1 MRIAAAWEPPPPR
14 PPMRQMLAE
23 FRPHRR
29 DYLTACVG
37 VLLMTTSAVA
47 MPLVIAL
54 AIDRGVEG
62 GSTTWVWRSL
72 ALGIACVLGQFVGS
86 WIEYRWMGRFAE
98 RYLHDLRGSLMDHLY
113 RLDLDYF
120 THEPAGRLVAR
131 LTADV
136 ENLQQFVQIGLSMV
150 LRAGA
155 LFTFTAT
162 VMFVRSWQLAL
173 AAFIVVPVLVAI
185 SIWYR
190 PRAYSVQLDI
200 REATSNMLA
209 HVNESIVGMRVVQA
223 FAIEP
228 DLQEVFRDVSHDTYD
243 AKRRSGRFA
252 ATYYSTIEF
261 LHPVALASVI
271 GVGAALVNRD
281 AITLGTVVAF
291 TIYLNRLFEPIQQ
304 FTELNSMLQSAGAS
318 FARVFEFKA
327 RRPKLVEHPGAVDF
341 VPGSGAIHIEGVRF
355 RYSDDAPDVISH
367 LDLEIP
373 PCQRVAVVGTSG
385 AGKSTLAKLLARFY
399 DPTEGRVSVDG
410 QDVRVL
416 TSSSLRRHVVVVPQE
431 GFLFD
436 GTVADN
442 IGISR
447 PDASRDE
454 IERACA
460 ALGFADRLDAIP
472 DGLDAVV
479 SNRGL
484 TLSSGQ
490 RQLVALA
497 RAFVAEPLVI
507 VLDEA
512 TSNLDPATDMLV
524 EDAMHR
530 LLADRTAIVIA
541 HRINTALR
549 ADRVLVMEHGRV
561 IEDGPPLELEA
572 HGGAF
577 ARWVAATRAAAE
589 SHDQVRR

>member
-14 PPMRQMLAE
+14 PPLAQMLAE

-29 DYLTACVG
+29 TYLSAIAG
-37 VLLMTTSAVA
+37 VVLMTTSTVA
-47 MPLVIAL
+47 LPLVVAA
-54 AIDRGVEG
+54 AIDHGVEG
-62 GSTTWVWRSL
+62 RSTAWIWVCL
-72 ALGIACVLGQFVGS
+72 ALGTAFVCGQVVGS

-98 RYLHDLRGSLMDHLY
+98 RYLFDLRGSLMDHLY

-150 LRAGA
+150 VRSGA
-155 LFTFTAT
+155 LLAFTTV
-162 VMFVRSWQLAL
+162 VMFVRSWELAL
-173 AAFIVVPVLVAI
+173 AALGVMPALVAI
-185 SIWYR
+185 SVWYR
-190 PRAYSVQLDI
+190 PRAYAVQLDI
-200 REATSNMLA
+200 RESTSNMLA

-243 AKRRSGRFA
+243 AKRRSGRYA
-252 ATYYSTIEF
+252 SIYYSTIEF
-261 LHPVALASVI
+261 VHPLALASVI
-271 GVGAALVNRD
+271 GFGAWLVSRD
-281 AITLGTVVAF
+281 VVTVGTVIAF
-291 TIYLNRLFEPIQQ
+291 SIYLNRLFEPIQQ

-327 RRPKLVEHPGAVDF
+327 RRPKLVDHEGAVDF
-341 VPGSGAIHIEGVRF
+341 VAGAGEVRLDRVRF
-355 RYSDDAPDVISH
+355 RYRDDGPDVLPALH
-367 LDLEIP
+367 LTIP
-373 PCQRVAVVGTSG
+373 PRQRVAVVGTSG
-385 AGKSTLAKLLARFY
+385 AGKSTLAKLIVRFY
-399 DPTEGRVSVDG
+399 DPTEGTVLVDG
-410 QDVRVL
+410 QDVRYL
-416 TSSSLRRHVVVVPQE
+416 TASSLRRNVVVVPQE

-442 IGISR
+442 IAISR
-447 PDASRDE
+447 EHASREE
-454 IERACA
+454 IERACQ

-472 DGLDAVV
+472 GGLDAVV

-497 RAFVAEPLVI
+497 RAFLAEPRVI

-512 TSNLDPATDMLV
+512 TSNLDPATDALV
-524 EDAMHR
+524 EDAMQR

-561 IEDGPPLELEA
+561 VEDGAPLDLEA
-572 HGGAF
+572 AGGAF

-589 SHDQVRR
+589 SQADRP

>member
-1 MRIAAAWEPPPPR
+1 VRIAAVWEPPPPR
-14 PPMRQMLAE
+14 PPLRQMLAE

-29 DYLTACVG
+29 TYLVACAG
-37 VLLMTTSAVA
+37 VLLMTTSTVA
-47 MPLVIAL
+47 LPLVIAT
-54 AIDRGVEG
+54 AIDRGVTG
-62 GSTTWVWRSL
+62 RSTGWIWFC
-72 ALGIACVLGQFVGS
+72 LGLGACFVAGQVAGS
-86 WIEYRWMGRFAE
+86 WVEYRWMGRFAE
-98 RYLHDLRGSLMDHLY
+98 RYLFDLRGSLMDHLY

-150 LRAGA
+150 LRAAA
-155 LFTFTAT
+155 LLSFTTV
-162 VMFVRSWQLAL
+162 VMFVRSWELAFAAL
-173 AAFIVVPVLVAI
+173 AVMPVLVLV
-185 SIWYR
+185 SMWYR
-190 PRAYSVQLDI
+190 PRAYAVQLDI
-200 REATSNMLA
+200 RESTSNMLA

-252 ATYYSTIEF
+252 SIYYSTIEF
-261 LHPVALASVI
+261 VHPIALTSII
-271 GVGAALVNRD
+271 GVGAWLVSRD
-281 AITLGTVVAF
+281 VVTVGTVVAF

-327 RRPKLVEHPGAVDF
+327 RRPQLVERPGAVDF
-341 VPGSGAIHIEGVRF
+341 VPGPGEVRLDHVRF
-355 RYSDDAPDVISH
+355 RYSTDGPDVLPALH
-367 LDLEIP
+367 LTIP
-373 PCQRVAVVGTSG
+373 PRQRVAVVGTSG
-385 AGKSTLAKLLARFY
+385 AGKSTLAKLIVRFY
-399 DPTEGRVSVDG
+399 DPTEGHVLVDG
-410 QDVRVL
+410 QDVRDV
-416 TSSSLRRHVVVVPQE
+416 TESSLRRNVVVVPQE

-447 PDASRDE
+447 SDAT
-454 IERACA
+454 RADVEASCA
-460 ALGFADRLDAIP
+460 ALGFSDRLDAIP
-472 DGLDAVV
+472 DGLDAIV

-497 RAFVAEPLVI
+497 RAFLAEPRVI

-512 TSNLDPATDMLV
+512 TSNLDPATDVLV
-524 EDAMHR
+524 EEAMHR
-530 LLADRTAIVIA
+530 LLRDRTAIVIA

-561 IEDGPPLELEA
+561 VEDGPPLELESR
-572 HGGAF
+572 GGAF
-577 ARWVAATRAAAE
+577 ARWAAATRAAAD
-589 SHDQVRR
+589 SQATP

>member
-1 MRIAAAWEPPPPR
+1 MRIAATWEPPPPR
-14 PPMRQMLAE
+14 PPLRQMLGE
-23 FRPHRR
+23 FRAHRR
-29 DYLTACVG
+29 DYLAACLG
-37 VLLMTTSAVA
+37 VLLMTTSTVA
-47 MPLVIAL
+47 MPLVVAM

-62 GSTTWVWRSL
+62 RDTGWVWTC
-72 ALGIACVLGQFVGS
+72 LGLGSACVAGQFLGS

-98 RYLHDLRGSLMDHLY
+98 RYLHDLRGSLLDHLY

-155 LFTFTAT
+155 LFTLTAS

-173 AAFIVVPVLVAI
+173 AAFVVVPVLIAI
-185 SIWYR
+185 SVWYR
-190 PRAYSVQLDI
+190 PRAYTVQLDI

-252 ATYYSTIEF
+252 ATYYSTIEL
-261 LHPVALASVI
+261 LHPLALTSVI
-271 GVGAALVNRD
+271 GVGAWLVAND
-281 AITLGTVVAF
+281 AVTIGTVIAF
-291 TIYLNRLFEPIQQ
+291 SIYLNRLFEPIQQ

-341 VPGSGAIHIEGVRF
+341 VPGAGEVVIEHVRF
-355 RYSDDAPDVISH
+355 RYGTDAPDVIPAMH
-367 LDLEIP
+367 LVIP
-373 PCQRVAVVGTSG
+373 PCQRVAIVGTSG
-385 AGKSTLAKLLARFY
+385 AGKSTVAKLIARFY
-399 DPTEGRVSVDG
+399 DPTEGRVLVDG
-410 QDVRVL
+410 QDVRLL
-416 TSSSLRRHVVVVPQE
+416 TSSTLRRHVVVVPQE

-442 IGISR
+442 IAISR
-447 PDASRDE
+447 ESASRDE
-454 IERACA
+454 IAVACD
-460 ALGFADRLDAIP
+460 ALGFSDRLDAIP
-472 DGLDAVV
+472 DGLDSIV

-497 RAFVAEPLVI
+497 RAFLAEPLVI

-512 TSNLDPATDMLV
+512 TSNLDPATDALV

-561 IEDGPPLELEA
+561 VEDGPPLELES

-589 SHDQVRR
+589 SHAD

>member
-14 PPMRQMLAE
+14 PPLRQMLTE
-23 FRPHRR
+23 FRSHRR
-29 DYLTACVG
+29 DYMVACAG
-37 VLLMTTSAVA
+37 VLLMTTSTVA
-47 MPLVIAL
+47 MPLVVAMM
-54 AIDRGVEG
+54 IDRAVEG
-62 GSTTWVWRSL
+62 RSTSWVWVCL
-72 ALGIACVLGQFVGS
+72 ALGAACVVGQFVGS

-155 LFTFTAT
+155 LFTLTAS
-162 VMFVRSWQLAL
+162 VMFIRSWQLAL
-173 AAFIVVPVLVAI
+173 AAFVVVPVLIAI
-185 SIWYR
+185 SLWYR
-190 PRAYSVQLDI
+190 PRAYTVQLDI

-228 DLQEVFRDVSHDTYD
+228 DLQEVFRDVSYDTYD

-252 ATYYSTIEF
+252 ATYYSTIEL
-261 LHPVALASVI
+261 LHPIALTSVI
-271 GVGAALVNRD
+271 GVGAWLVSND
-281 AITLGTVVAF
+281 AVTIGTVVAF
-291 TIYLNRLFEPIQQ
+291 SIYLNRLFEPIQQ

-341 VPGSGAIHIEGVRF
+341 VPGAGEVVIDNVRF
-355 RYSDDAPDVISH
+355 RYGPDSPDVIPAMH
-367 LDLEIP
+367 LVIP
-373 PCQRVAVVGTSG
+373 PSQRVAIVGTSG
-385 AGKSTLAKLLARFY
+385 AGKSTVAKLIARFY
-399 DPTEGRVSVDG
+399 DPTEGRVLVDG
-410 QDVRVL
+410 QDVRLL
-416 TSSSLRRHVVVVPQE
+416 TSSTLRRHVVVVPQE

-442 IGISR
+442 IAISR
-447 PDASRDE
+447 EDASRSE
-454 IERACA
+454 IAAACD
-460 ALGFADRLDAIP
+460 ALGFSDRLEAIP
-472 DGLDAVV
+472 DGLDSVV

-497 RAFVAEPLVI
+497 RAFLAEPLVI

-512 TSNLDPATDMLV
+512 TSNLDPATDVLV

-549 ADRVLVMEHGRV
+549 ADRVLVMERGRV
-561 IEDGPPLELEA
+561 IEDGPPLELESQ
-572 HGGAF
+572 GGAF

-589 SHDQVRR
+589 SHVQ

>member
-14 PPMRQMLAE
+14 PPLRQMLAE

-29 DYLTACVG
+29 DYVTACVG
-37 VLLMTTSAVA
+37 VALMTMSTVA
-47 MPLVIAL
+47 MPLVVAT
-54 AIDRGVEG
+54 AVDRGVEG
-62 GSTTWVWRSL
+62 RDTNWVWVCL
-72 ALGIACVLGQFVGS
+72 ALGAACVVGQFIGS

-155 LFTFTAT
+155 LFTLTAS

-173 AAFIVVPVLVAI
+173 AAFVVVPVLIAI
-185 SIWYR
+185 SVWYR
-190 PRAYSVQLDI
+190 PRAYTVQLDI

-252 ATYYSTIEF
+252 ATYYSTIEL
-261 LHPVALASVI
+261 LHPIALTSVI
-271 GVGAALVNRD
+271 GVGAWLVSKD
-281 AITLGTVVAF
+281 AVTIGTVIAF
-291 TIYLNRLFEPIQQ
+291 SIYLNRLFEPIQQ

-341 VPGSGAIHIEGVRF
+341 VPGAGEVVIEHVRF
-355 RYSDDAPDVISH
+355 RYGDDAPDVIPAMN
-367 LDLEIP
+367 LVIP
-373 PCQRVAVVGTSG
+373 PHQRVAIVGTSG
-385 AGKSTLAKLLARFY
+385 AGKSTVAKLIARFY
-399 DPTEGRVSVDG
+399 DPTEGRVLVDG
-410 QDVRVL
+410 QDVRLL
-416 TSSSLRRHVVVVPQE
+416 TSSTLRRHVVVVPQE

-442 IGISR
+442 IAISR
-447 PDASRDE
+447 ESASSAE
-454 IERACA
+454 IAAACD
-460 ALGFADRLDAIP
+460 ALGFSDRLDAIP
-472 DGLDAVV
+472 DGLDSVV

-497 RAFVAEPLVI
+497 RAFLAEPLVI

-512 TSNLDPATDMLV
+512 TSNLDPATDVLV

-561 IEDGPPLELEA
+561 VEDGPPLELEA
-572 HGGAF
+572 QGGAF

-589 SHDQVRR
+589 STAQ